1 MHAKLQVG
9 AWAILGRVSHALE
22 YLVLFALVGGESA
35 GLFVPGE
42 TALIAAAA
50 LAARGR
56 LDLPVVIAVAAAGA
70 IVGDNIGYVAGR
82 RGVRRLLRRRQRL
95 VEQAERFFERHGAPA
110 VFLARWITGLRVVA
124 AWVAGTSAM
133 PWRRF
138 VLWNALG
145 GIAWA
150 ISVGA
155 LGYVL
160 GRAAAR
166 VLGALGVGL
175 AIAVVAAGLALLA
188 WRRRAS

>member
-1 MHAKLQVG
+1 
-9 AWAILGRVSHALE
+9 
-22 YLVLFALVGGESA
+22 VLFGLVGGESA
-35 GLFVPGE
+35 GLLLPGE

-70 IVGDNIGYVAGR
+70 IVGDNIGYIAGR
-82 RGVRRLLRRRQRL
+82 RGVRRLLRGRQRL
-95 VEQAERFFERHGAPA
+95 VEQAERFFDRHGAPA

-150 ISVGA
+150 ISVGV
-155 LGYVL
+155 LGYLL
-160 GRAAAR
+160 GKAAAR
-166 VLGALGVGL
+166 VLGALGAVL
-175 AIAVVAAGLALLA
+175 AIVVVAAGVALLA
-188 WRRRAS
+188 RRRRLS